1 MNAQAI
7 LSAPWRASR
16 PSTAW
21 LGVVLIVLALLS
33 ATALGMFS
41 HRSDRWVD
49 CTMIVGFCEAFLWG
63 FVMSSSVLLAIDAR
77 QLRVPA
83 LQKTVVLSV
92 WIYGLLSVAVP
103 TILLGVWL
111 GHFAAIASMLGM
123 FCAGGFLFALLP
135 RFLGVVFYLLP
146 LTVNAPP
153 SWFGVPS
160 PTAAHFVSWSTPV
173 LLGLLAAAAWRWHR
187 LLHKE
192 NPRAPGWSQPIVMQL
207 RGCAGRG
214 GWNMW
219 TGFAG
224 GGGMDTLQQ
233 IRRWPDWMQG
243 GANLRDCGRGR
254 PIPTLR
260 VALGGVFMPLTALGW
275 LRKVAL
281 IAVPGIIFVVLVT
294 FQQILRH
301 GFHAWLAILGDGTP
315 VMLVWFGAFGSMLLA
330 LVSLTQLGQRWT
342 RANAELPLLALLP
355 GLGHGL
361 NLKIDLLRAILQ
373 PLLRVQALLLLASMA
388 LAWGTHMNAQAIA
401 FVLLSQLGAAGFVVA
416 FGLLVIG
423 GRVPGRWSTVT
434 IGILGCIL
442 INVSLFV
449 SMLSDTG
456 TIWLGVISLQ
466 TVLVT
471 GWIVLAV
478 MLVQLAHRGWLGLRE
493 RAHPFLPAD

>member
-21 LGVVLIVLALLS
+21 VGVVLIVLALLG
-33 ATALGMFS
+33 ATALGIFS
-41 HRSDRWVD
+41 HRSDRWVA

-63 FVMSSSVLLAIDAR
+63 LVMSSSVLLAIDGR

-83 LQKTVVLSV
+83 LQKTVAISV

-103 TILLGVWL
+103 AILLGVWF
-111 GHFAAIASMLGM
+111 GHFAPIASMLGM

-135 RFLGVVFYLLP
+135 RFLGMLAYLLP
-146 LTVNAPP
+146 LAMNASPT
-153 SWFGVPS
+153 WLDAPS
-160 PTAAHFVSWSTPV
+160 PTSAHFVSWSTPV
-173 LLGLLAAAAWRWHR
+173 LLGLLVAAAWRWHR
-187 LLHKE
+187 LLRKE
-192 NPRAPGWSQPIVMQL
+192 NPRAQGWSQPIVMQL
-207 RGCAGRG
+207 RGSSGRG
-214 GWNMW
+214 GWNVW

-224 GGGMDTLQQ
+224 GGVDTLQQ

-243 GANLRDCGRGR
+243 GVNLRDCGRQH

-301 GFHAWLAILGDGTP
+301 GLHAWLTVLGGGTP
-315 VMLVWFGAFGSMLLA
+315 VMLVWFSAFGSMLLA
-330 LVSLTQLGQRWT
+330 LVGLTQLGQRWT

-355 GLGHGL
+355 GLGQGM
-361 NLKIDLLRAILQ
+361 NLKIDLLWAILQ

-388 LAWGTHMNAQAIA
+388 LAWDTHMNAQAIA

-434 IGILGCIL
+434 IGIFGCIL

-449 SMLSDTG
+449 STLSDTG
-456 TIWLGVISLQ
+456 TIQLGVISLQ
-466 TVLVT
+466 TLLVT
-471 GWIVLAV
+471 GWIVLAL
-478 MLVQLAHRGWLGLRE
+478 MLVQLARRGWLGLRE
-493 RAHPFLPAD
+493 RVHPFLPAD